1 VFGPI
6 FFTQREK
13 LTFAFLAMGL
23 LDRKGVRKKVRG
35 KCSCALGANKK
46 RKTEARWK
54 GFGQDCAF
62 ETVSGHETERKRCE
76 RVEMRMYIERVARS
90 VIGF

>member
-35 KCSCALGANKK
+35 KCSCALGATK
-46 RKTEARWK
+46 RERPKRGGKGSDKTVHLKQCLDMRQKEKGAIEWK
-54 GFGQDCAF
+54 
-62 ETVSGHETERKRCE
+62 
-76 RVEMRMYIERVARS
+76 
-90 VIGF
+90 